1 MNATSKLCQLRQ
13 ALQNYR
19 NLHATHIA
27 RNAYEGP
34 GKTTVTFIRKE
45 IGARLLVTR
54 CDETGFTFN
63 TGVRV
68 IGPMMLFPRYAICW
82 NIASGKHIN
91 DASLSLL
98 TILEPKPD
106 LFIIGLDDKYDFLYL
121 KSLREIVQ
129 KLGITTEIISV
140 RNACTVFNF
149 VNEEGRYVIAGL
161 IPQKGPELLLKL
173 SKSEPVKQI
182 TDSSDSSDTTNSKTN
197 SEKTENVTK

>member
-13 ALQNYR
+13 ALQSCR

-63 TGVRV
+63 TGTRV

-82 NIASGKHIN
+82 NVASGKHIN
-91 DASLSLL
+91 ESSLSLL
-98 TILEPKPD
+98 TVLEPKPD

-149 VNEEGRYVIAGL
+149 VNEEGRYVVAGL

-182 TDSSDSSDTTNSKTN
+182 TDSSDTTNRKTN

>member
-1 MNATSKLCQLRQ
+1 MFKRLIR
-13 ALQNYR
+13 NYD
-19 NLHATHIA
+19 LMILF
-27 RNAYEGP
+27 
-34 GKTTVTFIRKE
+34 TFK
-45 IGARLLVTR
+45 
-54 CDETGFTFN
+54 TGFTFN
-63 TGVRV
+63 TGTRV

-82 NIASGKHIN
+82 NVASGKHIN
-91 DASLSLL
+91 DSSLSLL
-98 TILEPKPD
+98 TVLEPKPD

-149 VNEEGRYVIAGL
+149 VNEEGRYVVAGL

-182 TDSSDSSDTTNSKTN
+182 TDSSDTTNSKTN